1 MSGSVVPVEW
11 PKAGAIAGLAGFVV
25 FLALHHLWIVP
36 IWFIAP
42 VGSAMAAAGGV
53 AVAAAYVDL
62 LPHLPRRPWTS
73 LAVLAG
79 VATMLVPS
87 IVLAELRGPTYDMAS
102 DGESALLVPVPDA
115 VTAFVVGH
123 LATATLAGAILGG
136 LVGRTRRATGAT
148 GLAGFALALGP
159 GHNIPFLGGTSATTR
174 ELAIL
179 AAVAVVASVV
189 LVESHATI
197 ARRMLARGPE
207 AYLWIR
213 VSRPLGDDFGD

>member
-1 MSGSVVPVEW
+1 MGWSESGAL
-11 PKAGAIAGLAGFVV
+11 AGIAGLVV
-25 FLALHHLWIVP
+25 FLTLHHLWIVP

-42 VGSAMAAAGGV
+42 VGTAMATAGGV

-79 VATMLVPS
+79 VAMVLVPS

-102 DGESALLVPVPDA
+102 DGKSELLVPVPDA
-115 VTAFVVGH
+115 VAAFVLGH

-136 LVGRTRRATGAT
+136 LVGRTRRATAASA
-148 GLAGFALALGP
+148 LAGFALALGP
-159 GHNIPFLGGTSATTR
+159 GHNIPLLGGTSATTR

-189 LVESHATI
+189 LVESHALL
-197 ARRMLARGPE
+197 ARRMLARG
-207 AYLWIR
+207 A
-213 VSRPLGDDFGD
+213 GT

>member
-1 MSGSVVPVEW
+1 VT
-11 PKAGAIAGLAGFVV
+11 GAIAGIAGLVV

-42 VGSAMAAAGGV
+42 VGSAMAAAGGM

-87 IVLAELRGPTYDMAS
+87 IVLAELREPIYDMAS
-102 DGESALLVPVPDA
+102 DGEGALLVPVHDA

-123 LATATLAGAILGG
+123 LATATLAGAIVGG
-136 LVGRTRRATGAT
+136 LVGRTRRATGASA
-148 GLAGFALALGP
+148 LAGLALALGP
-159 GHNIPFLGGTSATTR
+159 GHNIPLLGGTSATTK

-189 LVESHATI
+189 LVESHALL
-197 ARRMLARGPE
+197 ARRMLARGAE
-207 AYLWIR
+207 ASSACSPGSS
-213 VSRPLGDDFGD
+213 SRASARWGG

>member
-1 MSGSVVPVEW
+1 MGRVGWSES
-11 PKAGAIAGLAGFVV
+11 GAIAGIAGLIV

-62 LPHLPRRPWTS
+62 LPHLPRRPWTF

-79 VATMLVPS
+79 VATMLMPS
-87 IVLAELRGPTYDMAS
+87 IVLAELRGPIYDMAS
-102 DGESALLVPVPDA
+102 DGQGELVVPVSDA

-123 LATATLAGAILGG
+123 LAIATLAGAILGG
-136 LVGRTRRATGAT
+136 LVGRTRRAIGASA
-148 GLAGFALALGP
+148 LAGFALALGP
-159 GHNIPFLGGTSATTR
+159 GHNIPLLGGTSATIR

-189 LVESHATI
+189 LVESHALL
-197 ARRMLARGPE
+197 ARRQATLRRRSRELSLTSDASGPQ
-207 AYLWIR
+207 R
-213 VSRPLGDDFGD
+213 RS

>member
-1 MSGSVVPVEW
+1 VGRVGWSESGSI
-11 PKAGAIAGLAGFVV
+11 AGIAGLLV
-25 FLALHHLWIVP
+25 FLALHHLLIVP

-79 VATMLVPS
+79 VAIMLVPS
-87 IVLAELRGPTYDMAS
+87 IVLAELRGPIYDMAS
-102 DGESALLVPVPDA
+102 AGQGELVVPVPDA

-123 LATATLAGAILGG
+123 LAIATLAGAILGG
-136 LVGRTRRATGAT
+136 LVGRTRRATGASA
-148 GLAGFALALGP
+148 LAGFALALGP
-159 GHNIPFLGGTSATTR
+159 GHNIPLLGGTSATTS

-189 LVESHATI
+189 LVESQ
-197 ARRMLARGPE
+197 ARLDRRSE
-207 AYLWIR
+207 NF
-213 VSRPLGDDFGD
+213 GDDLGN

>member
-1 MSGSVVPVEW
+1 MSGAEGRVGWSES
-11 PKAGAIAGLAGFVV
+11 GAIAGIAGLVV
-25 FLALHHLWIVP
+25 FLALHQLWIVP

-87 IVLAELRGPTYDMAS
+87 IVLAELRGPIYDMAS
-102 DGESALLVPVPDA
+102 DGEGALLVPDA

-136 LVGRTRRATGAT
+136 LVGRTRRATGASA
-148 GLAGFALALGP
+148 LAGFALALGP
-159 GHNIPFLGGTSATTR
+159 GHNIPLLGGTSGTRR

-189 LVESHATI
+189 LVESHALV
-197 ARRMLARGPE
+197 ARRMLARDPE
-207 AYLWIR
+207 A
-213 VSRPLGDDFGD
+213 